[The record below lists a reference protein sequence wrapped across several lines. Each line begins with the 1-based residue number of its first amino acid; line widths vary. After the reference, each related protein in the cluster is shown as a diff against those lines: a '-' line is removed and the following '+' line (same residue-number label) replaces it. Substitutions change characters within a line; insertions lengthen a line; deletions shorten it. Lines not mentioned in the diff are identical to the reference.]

1 MRDPELQ
8 VIIPMVFVH
17 LKSINIFTRAFWPW
31 LPTLHWCQGQGYP
44 GPTCGHEM
52 DPVSSTKAATDPT
65 KPSNPSTPE
74 WSVCCRMLIFH
85 PGVPAPRDSSGH
97 HLSQWLTVHISASAL
112 VSADKPQL
120 TGSGPEDRGIQK
132 SRLRDLQEA
141 VPLR

>member
-1 MRDPELQ
+1 MLPQYSLCFTCGSKSLFRNEGKLKQRMRDPVLQ

-17 LKSINIFTRAFWPW
+17 LKSINIFTRVFWPW

-74 WSVCCRMLIFH
+74 WVVCCRTLIFH
-85 PGVPAPRDSSGH
+85 PGVPVITQATTCPSGSKFTS
-97 HLSQWLTVHISASAL
+97 L
-112 VSADKPQL
+112 PQ
-120 TGSGPEDRGIQK
+120 PWY
-132 SRLRDLQEA
+132 LQTNHS
-141 VPLR
+141 